1 MLFCI
6 SSVARAQTFEV
17 LVLMHDSG
25 RVERYDLQTGNHVG
39 TLLSGLPA
47 SNAILFDADGRLLIS
62 TGKPNEMGRV
72 LRYDLKGGVETL
84 IDVPEG
90 YGGRL
95 HRATGMA
102 WYQGDLLVA
111 SQNDG
116 KVKRYAY
123 PSGEW
128 LNDAALATPGG
139 MTQIAVHT
147 GELYVTDYQAQ
158 AIRRTSKF
166 DGTMSEV
173 WAQKDSQ
180 HPWGLLYD
188 SQGSAFWCTSVR
200 FIGFAWNDRQ
210 CGNRHN
216 SIGRPGQTCHF
227 LLYGWRP

>member
-39 TLLSGLPA
+39 TLLSGLPP
-47 SNAILFDADGRLLIS
+47 SNAILFDADGSLLIS

-72 LRYDLKGGVETL
+72 LRYDLKGCVETL

-102 WYQGDLLVA
+102 WYRGDLLVA

-116 KVKRYAY
+116 KVKR
-123 PSGEW
+123 
-128 LNDAALATPGG
+128 
-139 MTQIAVHT
+139 
-147 GELYVTDYQAQ
+147 
-158 AIRRTSKF
+158 
-166 DGTMSEV
+166 
-173 WAQKDSQ
+173 
-180 HPWGLLYD
+180 
-188 SQGSAFWCTSVR
+188 
-200 FIGFAWNDRQ
+200 
-210 CGNRHN
+210 
-216 SIGRPGQTCHF
+216 
-227 LLYGWRP
+227 